1 MNFEPRQVQSKFK
14 HAKDFGIEGFYTQ
27 SSGIQLEA
35 AMEAHLVSPITQPIT
50 GTYRRV
56 AVIHWFNSATN
67 LNLISDLSDN
77 FISGWKPS
85 LDQVIAVTTTG
96 NLGGG

>member
-1 MNFEPRQVQSKFK
+1 MNFDPRQVQSKFK

-27 SSGIQLEA
+27 GRGIQFKA
-35 AMEAHLVSPITQPIT
+35 AMETHLASPTIQPII

-56 AVIHWFNSATN
+56 AVIHWFDSATN
-67 LNLISDLSDN
+67 LNLISDLGDN
-77 FISGWKPS
+77 FISGWKLS

-96 NLGGG
+96 KLGGG